1 MTDKIHA
8 LTVILETP
16 IRDDDIEPL
25 VRAIKHLRGVLDV
38 KTEVAD
44 IDTWAAE
51 ERALVQLRQKL
62 RHVLWPSINDP
73 RGDR

>member
-1 MTDKIHA
+1 MTDRIHA

-16 IRDDDIEPL
+16 TRDDDVEPL
-25 VRAIKHLRGVLDV
+25 VSAIRHMRGVLDV

-51 ERALVQLRQKL
+51 ERALAELRQKL
-62 RHVLWPSINDP
+62 RHVLWPKIDEP
-73 RGDR
+73 RR